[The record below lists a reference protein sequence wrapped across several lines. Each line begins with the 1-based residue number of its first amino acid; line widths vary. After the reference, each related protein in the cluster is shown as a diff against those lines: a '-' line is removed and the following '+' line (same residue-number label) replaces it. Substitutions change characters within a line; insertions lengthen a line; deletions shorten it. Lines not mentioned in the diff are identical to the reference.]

1 MKIVTDTSTLYTPKE
16 GQDLGI
22 IVLPLSVTINNKE
35 SWKEFVD
42 MFPKEFVDKV
52 RAGGVPTSSQP
63 SVGETMEVFENEKED
78 LLVISM
84 ADGLSGTYQS
94 NVGARESVDQNDHI
108 HIINSKTLC
117 GPHRYMVDK
126 ALKMQKEGVPFHEI
140 KEEVIRLSNN
150 NISFLIPADFDFL
163 RRGGRLT
170 PLAATALGMLKIV
183 PVMTQTTD
191 GRRLEKFTMKKTL
204 KGAILEICKKLEEFG
219 VNEECRLFVSHA
231 DTKERATQVVG
242 WIQGKFP
249 NTKIELLDLSPA
261 FITQGGPDCIAIQ
274 AIRL

>member
-94 NVGARESVDQNDHI
+94 NVG
-108 HIINSKTLC
+108 
-117 GPHRYMVDK
+117 
-126 ALKMQKEGVPFHEI
+126 
-140 KEEVIRLSNN
+140 
-150 NISFLIPADFDFL
+150 
-163 RRGGRLT
+163 
-170 PLAATALGMLKIV
+170 
-183 PVMTQTTD
+183 
-191 GRRLEKFTMKKTL
+191 LEKVLIKMIIFILLIL
-204 KGAILEICKKLEEFG
+204 KLY
-219 VNEECRLFVSHA
+219 V
-231 DTKERATQVVG
+231 
-242 WIQGKFP
+242 
-249 NTKIELLDLSPA
+249 DL
-261 FITQGGPDCIAIQ
+261 IVIWLIKH
-274 AIRL
+274 